1 MADKCLDPGRL
12 PAAPHNQRQGHC
24 LRREFPDDS
33 EGVRAAAGGY
43 AVDIAAA
50 VDDEPALRALSVVG
64 ASEIM
69 KVGKGPAGTVRTE
82 LKEHTE
88 GVPARS
94 GSGAIEISGRVHH
107 QRAAWPTST
116 HGTEKTVVEHGI
128 GITAAAGRKFEDRS
142 AAVRASCCCRAV
154 EIAC

>member
-1 MADKCLDPGRL
+1 MVGCDGHRRADLLATFTWNFANKWLKSALMPGRL

-69 KVGKGPAGTVRTE
+69 KVGEGPAGTVRTE

-88 GVPARS
+88 GVPARP

-116 HGTEKTVVEHGI
+116 D
-128 GITAAAGRKFEDRS
+128 RKSTRL
-142 AAVRASCCCRAV
+142 
-154 EIAC
+154 